1 MKNKIRN
8 TEMEYIARANC
19 RVDSSFLADGS
30 GRVIGALVLF
40 FCFFYTYNFIVST
53 PGITVL
59 HEDVFSLHVGRCS
72 RVSEEFSFQTYKR
85 SL

>member
-30 GRVIGALVLF
+30 GRVIGALAFF
-40 FCFFYTYNFIVST
+40 FCTYIFIVST